1 MGQNVIMI
9 TICPVL
15 GLFLGGGGR
24 GWHGMRGAL
33 HPLMH
38 TVLFEMKHAHLTA
51 VRFARGQA
59 AEVGLTPARL
69 DMLRA
74 ILEGRQPSIGMLQST
89 LWRRLCVSPAVVSR
103 MVRAL
108 AELGFLERSRCYG
121 DQRQVR
127 VDLTE
132 RGEHALRTIYHRT
145 TVEPFLEL
153 ALKAAFARKPERFR
167 DGWQTAIRRLE
178 ERIGEFRREFGIG
191 LHNPWEMTEDDDRF
205 HHADVPGN
213 PNRVD
218 YVPIWYESWGPIAPC
233 YEADFDDEAAHM
245 H

>member
-1 MGQNVIMI
+1 MI
-9 TICPVL
+9 TIGLVL
-15 GLFLGGGGR
+15 GRGAWGGAPGSV
-24 GWHGMRGAL
+24 GMRGAL
-33 HPLMH
+33 PADMH

-51 VRFARGQA
+51 VRFARGHV

-74 ILEGRQPSIGMLQST
+74 ILEGRQPSLGMLQST

-108 AELGFLERSRCYG
+108 TELGFIQRSRCY
-121 DQRQVR
+121 DDRRQVR
-127 VDLTE
+127 VDLTT
-132 RGEHALRTIYHRT
+132 RGERALRTIHHRT

-153 ALKAAFARKPERFR
+153 ALEAAFAKKPGRFR
-167 DGWQTAIRRLE
+167 EGWQTTIHRLE
-178 ERIGEFRREFGIG
+178 ERILEFRREFGIG

-205 HHADVPGN
+205 YHADALGN
-213 PNRVD
+213 PNRID
-218 YVPIWYESWGPIAPC
+218 YVPIWYESWGPIPPC
-233 YEADFDDEAAHM
+233 YEADYEDEAAHM